1 MLVLSR
7 KKGESI
13 ILQDNIEITVL
24 DVQAETIKIG
34 IRAPKDVD
42 IVRKEIY
49 VSVQETNREA
59 ASDAAV
65 DLKALRDRIKNMKK
79 SSSTL

>member
-13 ILQDNIEITVL
+13 ILQDNIEITILEVNA
-24 DVQAETIKIG
+24 DTIKIG
-34 IRAPKDVD
+34 IQAPKEID

-49 VSVQETNREA
+49 LSVQETNRESA
-59 ASDAAV
+59 DSGSD
-65 DLKALRDRIKNMKK
+65 LQALRDRMNNFKKN
-79 SSSTL
+79 

>member
-13 ILQDNIEITVL
+13 ILQDNIEITILEVNA
-24 DVQAETIKIG
+24 DTIKIG
-34 IRAPKDVD
+34 IQAPKEID

-49 VSVQETNREA
+49 LSVQQTNRESA
-59 ASDAAV
+59 DTGSN
-65 DLKALRDRIKNMKK
+65 LQALRDRMNNFKK
-79 SSSTL
+79 K

>member
-13 ILQDNIEITVL
+13 ILQDNIEITILEVNA
-24 DVQAETIKIG
+24 DTIKIG
-34 IRAPKDVD
+34 IQAPKEVD

-49 VSVQETNREA
+49 LSVQQTNLESA
-59 ASDAAV
+59 DVGSD
-65 DLKALRDRIKNMKK
+65 LQALRDRMNKMKK
-79 SSSTL
+79 NQREL

>member
-13 ILQDNIEITVL
+13 ILQDNIEITILEVNA
-24 DVQAETIKIG
+24 DTIKIG
-34 IRAPKDVD
+34 IQAPKEVD

-49 VSVQETNREA
+49 VSVQQTNRESA
-59 ASDAAV
+59 NAGSN
-65 DLKALRDRIKNMKK
+65 LQALRDRMNNLKK
-79 SSSTL
+79 K

>member
-13 ILQDNIEITVL
+13 ILQDNIEIMILEVSA
-24 DVQAETIKIG
+24 DTIKIG
-34 IRAPKDVD
+34 IQAPKEVD

-49 VSVQETNREA
+49 VSVQETNRESA
-59 ASDAAV
+59 DAGNN
-65 DLKALRDRIKNMKK
+65 LQALRNRMNNLKK
-79 SSSTL
+79 S

>member
-13 ILQDNIEITVL
+13 ILQDNIEITILEVSA
-24 DVQAETIKIG
+24 DTIKIG
-34 IRAPKDVD
+34 IQAPKEVD

-49 VSVQETNREA
+49 VSVQETNRESA
-59 ASDAAV
+59 DAGNN
-65 DLKALRDRIKNMKK
+65 LQALRNRMNNFKK
-79 SSSTL
+79 S

>member
-13 ILQDNIEITVL
+13 ILQDNIEITILEVNA
-24 DVQAETIKIG
+24 DTIKIG
-34 IRAPKDVD
+34 IQAPRDID

-49 VSVQETNREA
+49 LSVQQTNRE
-59 ASDAAV
+59 STDTGSN
-65 DLKALRDRIKNMKK
+65 LQALRERMNNFEKK
-79 SSSTL
+79 

>member
-13 ILQDNIEITVL
+13 ILQDNIEITILEVNA
-24 DVQAETIKIG
+24 DTIKIG
-34 IRAPKDVD
+34 IQAPKEID

-49 VSVQETNREA
+49 VSVQQTNRE
-59 ASDAAV
+59 STDAGSN
-65 DLKALRDRIKNMKK
+65 LQALRDRMNNFKKN
-79 SSSTL
+79 

>member
-13 ILQDNIEITVL
+13 ILQDNIEITILEVNG
-24 DVQAETIKIG
+24 DTIKIG
-34 IRAPKDVD
+34 IQAPKEVD

-49 VSVQETNREA
+49 VSVQETNRESA
-59 ASDAAV
+59 DAGSN
-65 DLKALRDRIKNMKK
+65 LQALRDRMNNLKK
-79 SSSTL
+79 K

>member
-13 ILQDNIEITVL
+13 ILRDDIEITVL
-24 DVQAETIKIG
+24 DVQADTVKIG
-34 IRAPKDVD
+34 IRAPRDVD

-59 ASDAAV
+59 VSEPAV
-65 DLKALRDRIKNMKK
+65 DLRTLRDKLKNIKNN
-79 SSSTL
+79 LPEL

>member
-13 ILQDNIEITVL
+13 VLQDHIEITILEVNA
-24 DVQAETIKIG
+24 DTVKIG
-34 IRAPKDVD
+34 IQAPRDVD

-49 VSVQETNREA
+49 VSVQETNV
-59 ASDAAV
+59 ASADPSTN
-65 DLKALRDRIKNMKK
+65 LQALRDRIKKMKK
-79 SSSTL
+79 NQNKL